1 MAAEFA
7 REGVVDA
14 NRGQE
19 NEMAERA
26 DSQAEE
32 LEEQASEGREGPQD
46 PDHDEP
52 KPKQ

>member
-7 REGVVDA
+7 WEGVVVV

-19 NEMAERA
+19 NEMAERV
-26 DSQAEE
+26 DSHAEE
-32 LEEQASEGREGPQD
+32 LEEEGSEGREGPQD

-52 KPKQ
+52 KPR

>member
-1 MAAEFA
+1 M
-7 REGVVDA
+7 VDVS
-14 NRGQE
+14 RGPE

-32 LEEQASEGREGPQD
+32 VEEETREGPQD

-52 KPKQ
+52 KPKR

>member
-1 MAAEFA
+1 MTAEFA
-7 REGVVDA
+7 REGLVDV
-14 NRGQE
+14 NRGPE
-19 NEMAERA
+19 NEMEERA

-32 LEEQASEGREGPQD
+32 LEEEAREGREGPQD